1 MQSFGDGLT
10 VLVKNRLQFSSFEYV
25 AMVPLFASET
35 TSFVK
40 FVCTVLMNLLY
51 RQCYINLYLREITHP
66 RVNVAENFHFS
77 YF

>member
-1 MQSFGDGLT
+1 MHVVMQSFGDGLT
-10 VLVKNRLQFSSFEYV
+10 ILVKNRLQFSSFEYV

-51 RQCYINLYLREITHP
+51 
-66 RVNVAENFHFS
+66 
-77 YF
+77 